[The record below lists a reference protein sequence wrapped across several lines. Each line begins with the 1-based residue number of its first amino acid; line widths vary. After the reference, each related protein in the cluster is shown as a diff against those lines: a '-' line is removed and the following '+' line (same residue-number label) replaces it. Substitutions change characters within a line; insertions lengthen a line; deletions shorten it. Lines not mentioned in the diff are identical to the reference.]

1 MHAFPT
7 SSPAESRPRRGRR
20 RRSRVTTFATNLR
33 SWRVR
38 RGLNQGEL
46 AERLE
51 VSEDLLARWERDL
64 AAPALEEVPRIA
76 VTLGVSTDALLGS
89 AAEADL
95 PWQRLVY
102 DLLAHYPGR
111 IEIKEINLWAPNQ
124 AANLSTAPPPDPPG
138 V

>member
-1 MHAFPT
+1 MTA
-7 SSPAESRPRRGRR
+7 
-20 RRSRVTTFATNLR
+20 FATNLR
-33 SWRVR
+33 SWRQR

-76 VTLGVSTDALLGS
+76 ATLGVTTDVLLGLGS
-89 AAEADL
+89 AAEASQV
-95 PWQRLVY
+95 PWQQLVH

-111 IEIKEINLWAPNQ
+111 IEIKEINLWAPGQ
-124 AANLSTAPPPDPPG
+124 AANLSTAPTADPP
-138 V
+138 VV